1 MRWRFT
7 GAKIEMNSSAELE
20 AQITQAGGWPRRY
33 TVVALLALATA
44 ICYVDRVNI
53 SIAII
58 PLARERGY
66 DAAASGLVLS
76 SFFWGYIGPQ
86 MLGGWLADRGGGK
99 RVLTIGVL
107 LWTLGTLLTPAAA
120 GVSFGALMAMRAVLG
135 LGESVHFPTVHSLA
149 ARWTIASERS
159 RAISLYVS
167 GVSFGTAVAL
177 LASPAIVLS
186 LGWPAVFYISGML
199 GVTWLVVWLLKAA
212 DVPEKC
218 AGMTAQE
225 LAMIEADRPQ
235 APLAESIPWTAILRE
250 KNVWAIVIAHVCNN
264 FGGYIILLWLP
275 SYLHKIFGVPMERLG
290 SYSIVPWIAA
300 FCVGNLSGWIADGLR
315 KRGMTMTG
323 VRKLMQSTAFIL
335 GAVPML
341 LLPLADSALLATVLI
356 TIATGGAAFGVA
368 GFAANHLDIAPRYA
382 GILMGLSNTFA
393 QLPGIVGVAL
403 TGFIVKLT
411 HSFAGA
417 FYLIAVIYMVGMT
430 CYLAMGSG
438 ERRF

>member
-1 MRWRFT
+1 MGNPVT
-7 GAKIEMNSSAELE
+7 GLE
-20 AQITQAGGWPRRY
+20 GEIAQIGAWPRRY
-33 TVVALLALATA
+33 TVVVLLAIATA
-44 ICYVDRVNI
+44 VCYVDRVNI

-58 PLARERGY
+58 PLARDRGY
-66 DAAASGLVLS
+66 DAATTGLILS

-86 MLGGWLADRGGGK
+86 MLGGWLADRFGGK
-99 RVLTIGVL
+99 RVLALGVL
-107 LWTLGTLLTPAAA
+107 VWSLGTLLTPAAA
-120 GVSFGALMAMRAVLG
+120 QVSFGTLLGMRALLG

-167 GVSFGTAVAL
+167 SVSFGTAVAL
-177 LASPAIVLS
+177 LASPMIVLS
-186 LGWPAVFYISGML
+186 LGWPAVFYISGVL
-199 GVTWLVVWLLKAA
+199 GLVWLVAWLLKAA

-218 AGMTAQE
+218 AGVTPQE
-225 LAMIEADRPQ
+225 LAMIRVDRPP
-235 APLAESIPWTAILRE
+235 APLAESIPWAAILRE

-275 SYLHKIFGVPMERLG
+275 SYLHKIFGIPMERLG
-290 SYSIVPWIAA
+290 SYSIIPWIAA

-315 KRGMTMTG
+315 QRGMTMTG
-323 VRKLMQSTAFIL
+323 VRKLMQGMAFSL

-341 LLPLADSALLATVLI
+341 LLPLANSAVLATALV

-403 TGFIVKLT
+403 TGFIVELT

-417 FYLIAVIYMVGMT
+417 FYLIAAIYMAGMI

>member
-1 MRWRFT
+1 L
-7 GAKIEMNSSAELE
+7 ENSASGLE
-20 AQITQAGGWPRRY
+20 TEVAQAGAWPRRY

-44 ICYVDRVNI
+44 ICYIDRVNI

-58 PLARERGY
+58 PLARDRGY
-66 DAAASGLVLS
+66 DAAATGLILS

-86 MLGGWLADRGGGK
+86 MLGGWLADRFGGK
-99 RVLTIGVL
+99 QVLTLGVL
-107 LWTLGTLLTPAAA
+107 LWSVGTLLTPASVE
-120 GVSFGALMAMRAVLG
+120 VSFGALLVMRAVLG

-149 ARWTIASERS
+149 ARWTIESERS

-167 GVSFGTAVAL
+167 SVSFGTAVAL
-177 LASPAIVLS
+177 LASPMIVLT
-186 LGWPAVFYISGML
+186 LGWPAVFYISGVL
-199 GVTWLVVWLLKAA
+199 GVIWLAVWLLKSA

-218 AGMTAQE
+218 AGVSARE
-225 LAMIEADRPQ
+225 LAVIRADRPQ
-235 APLAESIPWTAILRE
+235 APLAESIPWGVILRE

-275 SYLHKIFGVPMERLG
+275 TYLHKILGVPMERLG

-300 FCVGNLSGWIADGLR
+300 FCIGNLSGWIADALR
-315 KRGMTMTG
+315 KRGMSMTR
-323 VRKLMQSTAFIL
+323 VRKLMQSVAFIL

-341 LLPLADSALLATVLI
+341 LLPLANSALVATALV

-403 TGFIVKLT
+403 TGFIVKLS

-417 FYLIAVIYMVGMT
+417 FYLIALIYTAGMI
-430 CYLAMGSG
+430 CYLAMGGG

>member
-1 MRWRFT
+1 
-7 GAKIEMNSSAELE
+7 MNSSAEVE
-20 AQITQAGGWPRRY
+20 AVVPQSSYWPRRY

-58 PLARERGY
+58 PLARDRGY
-66 DAAASGLVLS
+66 DAAATGLILS

-86 MLGGWLADRGGGK
+86 MLGGWLADRFGGK
-99 RVLTIGVL
+99 HVLTLGVL
-107 LWTLGTLLTPAAA
+107 LWSVGTMLTPAATDI
-120 GVSFGALMAMRAVLG
+120 SFGALLLMRAVLG

-149 ARWTIASERS
+149 ARWTIAAERS

-177 LASPAIVLS
+177 LVSPMIVLS
-186 LGWPAVFYISGML
+186 LGWPAVFYISGTL
-199 GVTWLVVWLLKAA
+199 GLVWLAAWLLKAA
-212 DVPEKC
+212 NVPEQC
-218 AGMTAQE
+218 EGVTAQE
-225 LAMIEADRPQ
+225 LAMIQADRPQ
-235 APLAESIPWTAILRE
+235 APLAQSIPWAAILRE

-275 SYLHKIFGVPMERLG
+275 TYLHKGFGVPMERLG
-290 SYSIVPWIAA
+290 HYSIIPWIAA

-315 KRGMTMTG
+315 GRGMTMTG
-323 VRKLMQSTAFIL
+323 VRKLMQSAAFAL

-341 LLPLADSALLATVLI
+341 ILPWADSAFVATALV
-356 TIATGGAAFGVA
+356 TIATGGAALGVA
-368 GFAANHLDIAPRYA
+368 GFAANHLDIAPQYA

-403 TGFIVKLT
+403 TGFIVNLT

-417 FYLIAVIYMVGMT
+417 FYLIALIYFVGMT
-430 CYLAMGSG
+430 CYLMIGSG
-438 ERRF
+438 ERRL

>member
-1 MRWRFT
+1 MANPAT
-7 GAKIEMNSSAELE
+7 GLQSEIA
-20 AQITQAGGWPRRY
+20 QAGGWPRRY
-33 TVVALLALATA
+33 TVIGLLALASA
-44 ICYVDRVNI
+44 ICYIDRVNI

-58 PLARERGY
+58 PLARDHGY
-66 DAAASGLVLS
+66 DAAATGLILS

-86 MLGGWLADRGGGK
+86 MLGGWLADRFGGK
-99 RVLTIGVL
+99 RVLMAGVL
-107 LWTLGTLLTPAAA
+107 LWSIGTLLTPAAA
-120 GVSFGALMAMRAVLG
+120 EISFGALLVMRAVLG

-177 LASPAIVLS
+177 LASPIIVLTV
-186 LGWPAVFYISGML
+186 GWPAVFYISGIL
-199 GVTWLVVWLLKAA
+199 GVIWLVGWIAKAA
-212 DVPEKC
+212 DVPEQC
-218 AGMTAQE
+218 AGVSAHE
-225 LAMIEADRPQ
+225 LAMIAADRPQ
-235 APLAESIPWTAILRE
+235 APLAESIPWAAILRE

-275 SYLHKIFGVPMERLG
+275 SYLHRSFGVPMERLG
-290 SYSIVPWIAA
+290 SYSIVPWIAS

-315 KRGMTMTG
+315 TRGMTMTA
-323 VRKLMQSTAFIL
+323 VRKLMQALAFTL
-335 GAVPML
+335 GAVAML
-341 LLPLADSALLATVLI
+341 LLPLADSALV
-356 TIATGGAAFGVA
+356 ATGLVTMAIGGGSFGVA

-403 TGFIVKLT
+403 TGFIVKIT

-417 FYLIAVIYMVGMT
+417 FYLTALVNMIGMT
-430 CYLAMGSG
+430 CYLTMGSG

>member
-1 MRWRFT
+1 MENSAT
-7 GAKIEMNSSAELE
+7 GLE
-20 AQITQAGGWPRRY
+20 AEIGQIVGWPRRY

-58 PLARERGY
+58 PLARDRGY
-66 DAAASGLVLS
+66 GAAATGVILS

-86 MLGGWLADRGGGK
+86 MLGGWLADRFGGK
-99 RVLTIGVL
+99 RVLAAGVL
-107 LWTLGTLLTPAAA
+107 LWSVGTLLTPAAA
-120 GVSFGALMAMRAVLG
+120 DISFGALLVVRALLG

-149 ARWTIASERS
+149 ARWTTASERS

-167 GVSFGTAVAL
+167 GVSFGTALAL
-177 LASPAIVLS
+177 ITSPIIVLS
-186 LGWPAVFYISGML
+186 LGWPAVFYISGVL
-199 GVTWLVVWLLKAA
+199 GAIWLAPWLVKAA

-218 AGMTAQE
+218 AGVTANE
-225 LAMIEADRPQ
+225 LAMISADRPQ
-235 APLAESIPWTAILRE
+235 APLAASIPWAAILRE

-275 SYLHKIFGVPMERLG
+275 TYLHKIFGVPIERLG
-290 SYSIVPWIAA
+290 NYAIVPWIAA
-300 FCVGNLSGWIADGLR
+300 FCVANLSGWVADSLR
-315 KRGMTMTG
+315 KRGMNMTSI
-323 VRKLMQSTAFIL
+323 RKLMQAVAFTL

-341 LLPLADSALLATVLI
+341 LLPLAHSPSVATLLVTV
-356 TIATGGAAFGVA
+356 ATGGAGFGVA

-403 TGFIVKLT
+403 TGFIVNLT

-417 FYLIAVIYMVGMT
+417 FYLIAAIYIAGMI
-430 CYLAMGSG
+430 CYLTMGSG

>member
-1 MRWRFT
+1 MENSALGLDAEIART
-7 GAKIEMNSSAELE
+7 GL
-20 AQITQAGGWPRRY
+20 WPRRY

-44 ICYVDRVNI
+44 ICYIDRVNI

-66 DAAASGLVLS
+66 DSAATGLILS

-86 MLGGWLADRGGGK
+86 MLGGWLADRFGGK
-99 RVLTIGVL
+99 RVLAAGVL
-107 LWTLGTLLTPAAA
+107 MWSLGTFLTPAAA
-120 GVSFGALMAMRAVLG
+120 EISFGALLVMRAVLG

-159 RAISLYVS
+159 RAISSYVS
-167 GVSFGTAVAL
+167 AVSFGTAVAL
-177 LASPAIVLS
+177 LASPIIVVS
-186 LGWPAVFYISGML
+186 LGWPAVFYISGIL
-199 GVTWLVVWLLKAA
+199 GAIWLVLWLLKSA

-218 AGMTAQE
+218 AGISAGE
-225 LAMIEADRPQ
+225 LATIRADQAQ
-235 APLAESIPWTAILRE
+235 APLAEAIPWAAILRE

-275 SYLHKIFGVPMERLG
+275 TYLHKVFGVPMERLG
-290 SYSIVPWIAA
+290 SFSIIPWIVA

-315 KRGMTMTG
+315 KRGMTMTS
-323 VRKLMQSTAFIL
+323 VRKLMQTVAFIL
-335 GAVPML
+335 GALPML
-341 LLPLADSALLATVLI
+341 LLPLVHSAFTATALM
-356 TIATGGAAFGVA
+356 TLATGGAAFGVA

-393 QLPGIVGVAL
+393 QLPGIIGVAL
-403 TGFIVKLT
+403 TGFIVNMT

-417 FYLIAVIYMVGMT
+417 FYLIAFIYLTGMI
-430 CYLAMGSG
+430 CYLLMASG
-438 ERRF
+438 DRRF

>member
-1 MRWRFT
+1 
-7 GAKIEMNSSAELE
+7 
-20 AQITQAGGWPRRY
+20 
-33 TVVALLALATA
+33 VVVLLAIATA
-44 ICYVDRVNI
+44 VCYVDRVNI

-58 PLARERGY
+58 PLARDRGY
-66 DAAASGLVLS
+66 DAATTGLILS

-86 MLGGWLADRGGGK
+86 MLGGWLADRFGGK
-99 RVLTIGVL
+99 RVLALGVL
-107 LWTLGTLLTPAAA
+107 VWSLGTLLTPAAA
-120 GVSFGALMAMRAVLG
+120 QVSFGTLLGMRALLG

-167 GVSFGTAVAL
+167 SVSFGTAVAL
-177 LASPAIVLS
+177 LASPMIVLS
-186 LGWPAVFYISGML
+186 LGWPAVFYISGVL
-199 GVTWLVVWLLKAA
+199 GLVWLVAWLLKAA

-218 AGMTAQE
+218 AGVTPQE
-225 LAMIEADRPQ
+225 LAMIRVDRPP
-235 APLAESIPWTAILRE
+235 APLAESIPWAAILRE

-275 SYLHKIFGVPMERLG
+275 SYLHKIFGIPMERLG
-290 SYSIVPWIAA
+290 SYSIIPWIAA

-315 KRGMTMTG
+315 QRGMTMTG
-323 VRKLMQSTAFIL
+323 VRKLMQGMAFSL

-341 LLPLADSALLATVLI
+341 LLPLANSAVLATALV

-403 TGFIVKLT
+403 TGFIVELT

-417 FYLIAVIYMVGMT
+417 FYLIAAIYMAGMI
-430 CYLAMGSG
+430 CYLAIGSG

>member
-1 MRWRFT
+1 MRQRFI

-20 AQITQAGGWPRRY
+20 AQIAQTGGWPRRY

-58 PLARERGY
+58 PLAHDRGY
-66 DAAASGLVLS
+66 DAAASGLILS

-86 MLGGWLADRGGGK
+86 MLGGWLADRFGGK
-99 RVLTIGVL
+99 HVLTIGVL

-120 GVSFGALMAMRAVLG
+120 ELSFGALLAMRAVLG

-149 ARWTIASERS
+149 ARWTISSERS

-177 LASPAIVLS
+177 LASPVIVLS
-186 LGWPAVFYISGML
+186 LGWPAVFYISGVL
-199 GVTWLVVWLLKAA
+199 GAIWLVVWVIKAA
-212 DVPEKC
+212 DVPERC
-218 AGMTAQE
+218 AGVTAQE
-225 LAMIEADRPQ
+225 LAMIQADRPQ
-235 APLAESIPWTAILRE
+235 APLAESIPWAAILRE
-250 KNVWAIVIAHVCNN
+250 KSVWAIVIAHVCNN

-275 SYLHKIFGVPMERLG
+275 SYLHTTFGIPMARLG
-290 SYSIVPWIAA
+290 SYSIIPWIAA

-323 VRKLMQSTAFIL
+323 VRKLMQSAAFIL
-335 GAVPML
+335 GAVSML
-341 LLPLADSALLATVLI
+341 LLPLADSALLATVLVM
-356 TIATGGAAFGVA
+356 IAIGGGSFGVA
-368 GFAANHLDIAPRYA
+368 GFAVNHLDVAPQYA

-417 FYLIAVIYMVGMT
+417 FYLIAVINMVGMT

-438 ERRF
+438 ERQL

>member
-1 MRWRFT
+1 MENSAT
-7 GAKIEMNSSAELE
+7 GLE
-20 AQITQAGGWPRRY
+20 AEIARPAAWPRRY
-33 TVVALLALATA
+33 TVIALLALATA

-66 DAAASGLVLS
+66 NVAATGLILS

-86 MLGGWLADRGGGK
+86 MLGGWLADRFGGK
-99 RVLTIGVL
+99 RVLTAGVL
-107 LWTLGTLLTPAAA
+107 LWSLGTFLTPAAA
-120 GVSFGALMAMRAVLG
+120 KISFGALLMMRAVLG

-159 RAISLYVS
+159 RAISSYVS
-167 GVSFGTAVAL
+167 AVSFGTAVAL
-177 LASPAIVLS
+177 LASPIIVVS
-186 LGWPAVFYISGML
+186 LGWPAVFYISGIL
-199 GVTWLVVWLLKAA
+199 GAIWLVVWLLKSA

-218 AGMTAQE
+218 AGMSPSE
-225 LAMIEADRPQ
+225 LAVISADQSQ
-235 APLAESIPWTAILRE
+235 APLAEAIPWRAILRE

-275 SYLHKIFGVPMERLG
+275 TYLHKIFGVPMERLG
-290 SYSIVPWIAA
+290 SFSIIPWIAA
-300 FCVGNLSGWIADGLR
+300 FCVGNLSGWIADALR
-315 KRGMTMTG
+315 NRGMTMTD
-323 VRKLMQSTAFIL
+323 VRKLMQAVAFIL

-341 LLPLADSALLATVLI
+341 LLPLVHSAVAATTLM

-403 TGFIVKLT
+403 TGFIVNMT
-411 HSFAGA
+411 HSFAGV
-417 FYLIAVIYMVGMT
+417 FYLIAFIYMTGMI
-430 CYLAMGSG
+430 CYLKMGGG
-438 ERRF
+438 ERRL

>member
-1 MRWRFT
+1 MENSAT
-7 GAKIEMNSSAELE
+7 GLE
-20 AQITQAGGWPRRY
+20 AQVAQAGAWPRRY

-44 ICYVDRVNI
+44 ICYIDRVNI

-66 DAAASGLVLS
+66 DAAATGLILS

-86 MLGGWLADRGGGK
+86 MLGGWLADRFGGK
-99 RVLTIGVL
+99 RVLTVGVI
-107 LWTLGTLLTPAAA
+107 LWTLGTLLTPGAAEL
-120 GVSFGALMAMRAVLG
+120 SFAALLVIRALLG

-177 LASPAIVLS
+177 LASPIIVLS
-186 LGWPAVFYISGML
+186 LGWPAVFYISGIL
-199 GVTWLVVWLLKAA
+199 GAFWLAVWYRKAA
-212 DVPEKC
+212 DVPEEC
-218 AGMTAQE
+218 AGMSAHE
-225 LAMIEADRPQ
+225 LDLIRRDRPQ
-235 APLAESIPWTAILRE
+235 APLAESIPWAAILRE
-250 KNVWAIVIAHVCNN
+250 KTVWAIVIAHVCNN

-275 SYLHKIFGVPMERLG
+275 TYLHRTFGVPMERLG
-290 SYSIVPWIAA
+290 NYSIIPWIAA
-300 FCVGNLSGWIADGLR
+300 FCIGNLSGWIADALR

-323 VRKLMQSTAFIL
+323 VRKLMQTVAFIL

-341 LLPLADSALLATVLI
+341 LLPMVNSALAATALV

-403 TGFIVKLT
+403 TGFIVMLT

-417 FYLIAVIYMVGMT
+417 FYLIAVIYLTGMI
-430 CYLAMGSG
+430 CYLAIGSG
-438 ERRF
+438 ERHF

>member
-1 MRWRFT
+1 MGNFAT
-7 GAKIEMNSSAELE
+7 GLE
-20 AQITQAGGWPRRY
+20 AEAAPAGTWPRRY

-58 PLARERGY
+58 PLARDRGY
-66 DAAASGLVLS
+66 NPAATGLILS

-86 MLGGWLADRGGGK
+86 MLGGWLADRFGGK
-99 RVLTIGVL
+99 RVLTAGVV
-107 LWTLGTLLTPAAA
+107 LWSIGTLLTPAAA
-120 GVSFGALMAMRAVLG
+120 EISFGALLLMRAVLG

-167 GVSFGTAVAL
+167 GVSFGTAIAL
-177 LASPAIVLS
+177 IASPMIVLS
-186 LGWPAVFYISGML
+186 MGWPAVFYISGVL
-199 GVTWLVVWLLKAA
+199 GAIWLVAWLLKAA
-212 DVPEKC
+212 DVPENC
-218 AGMTAQE
+218 PGVTEHE
-225 LAMIEADRPQ
+225 LAMIRADRPH
-235 APLAESIPWTAILRE
+235 APLAESIPWAAILRE
-250 KNVWAIVIAHVCNN
+250 KSVWAIVIAHVCNN

-275 SYLHKIFGVPMERLG
+275 TYLHKIFGVPMERLG
-290 SYSIVPWIAA
+290 SYSIIPWIAA
-300 FCVGNLSGWIADGLR
+300 FCIGNLSGWVADGLR
-315 KRGMTMTG
+315 RYGMTITA
-323 VRKLMQSTAFIL
+323 VRKLMQGIAFTL

-341 LLPLADSALLATVLI
+341 LLPLAHSASVATVLV

-403 TGFIVKLT
+403 TGLIVSLT

-417 FYLIAVIYMVGMT
+417 FYLIAAIYLVGLI
-430 CYLAMGSG
+430 CYLTMGSG
-438 ERRF
+438 ERRL

>member
-1 MRWRFT
+1 MENSAT
-7 GAKIEMNSSAELE
+7 GLE
-20 AQITQAGGWPRRY
+20 AEIGRTAGWPRRY

-58 PLARERGY
+58 PLARDRRY
-66 DAAASGLVLS
+66 DAAASGLILS

-86 MLGGWLADRGGGK
+86 MLGGWLADRFGGK
-99 RVLTIGVL
+99 RVLAAGVL
-107 LWTLGTLLTPAAA
+107 LWSFGTLLTPAAA
-120 GVSFGALMAMRAVLG
+120 DISFGTLLVVRALLG

-149 ARWTIASERS
+149 ARWTTASERS

-177 LASPAIVLS
+177 IISPIIVLS
-186 LGWPAVFYISGML
+186 LGWPAVFYISGVL
-199 GVTWLVVWLLKAA
+199 GAIWLAPWLLKAA
-212 DVPEKC
+212 DIPEKC
-218 AGMTAQE
+218 AGVAAAE
-225 LAMIEADRPQ
+225 LAMINADRPQ
-235 APLAESIPWTAILRE
+235 APLAESIPWAAILRE

-275 SYLHKIFGVPMERLG
+275 SYLHRIFGVPIERLG
-290 SYSIVPWIAA
+290 NYSIVPWIAA
-300 FCVGNLSGWIADGLR
+300 FLVANLSGWVADSLR
-315 KRGMTMTG
+315 KRGMNMTV
-323 VRKLMQSTAFIL
+323 VRKLMQAVAFTL

-341 LLPLADSALLATVLI
+341 LLPLAHSPLVATALVTV
-356 TIATGGAAFGVA
+356 ATGGAGFGVA

-393 QLPGIVGVAL
+393 QIPGIVGVAL
-403 TGFIVKLT
+403 TGFIVNLT

-417 FYLIAVIYMVGMT
+417 FYLIAAIYVVGMI
-430 CYLAMGSG
+430 CYLTMGSG

>member
-1 MRWRFT
+1 MRNSATRLQI
-7 GAKIEMNSSAELE
+7 KI
-20 AQITQAGGWPRRY
+20 AQTNTWPRRY
-33 TVVALLALATA
+33 TVVSLLALATA
-44 ICYVDRVNI
+44 VCYVDRVNI

-58 PLARERGY
+58 PLARDRGY
-66 DAAASGLVLS
+66 DAAASGLILS

-86 MLGGWLADRGGGK
+86 MLGGWLADRFGGK
-99 RVLTIGVL
+99 RVLTVGVL

-120 GVSFGALMAMRAVLG
+120 EISFAALLVMRAVLG

-149 ARWTIASERS
+149 ARWTISSERS

-186 LGWPAVFYISGML
+186 LGWPAVFYISGIL
-199 GVTWLVVWLLKAA
+199 GAIWLVVWLFKAA
-212 DVPEKC
+212 DVPEEC
-218 AGMTAQE
+218 AGVTAQE
-225 LAMIEADRPQ
+225 LAMIQADRPQ
-235 APLAESIPWTAILRE
+235 APLAESIPWAAILRE
-250 KNVWAIVIAHVCNN
+250 KSVWAIVIAHVCNN

-275 SYLHKIFGVPMERLG
+275 SYLHKTFSIPMERLG
-290 SYSIVPWIAA
+290 SYSIIPWIAA

-323 VRKLMQSTAFIL
+323 VRKLMQSAAFIL
-335 GAVPML
+335 GAVSML
-341 LLPLADSALLATVLI
+341 ILPLADSALLATVLV
-356 TIATGGAAFGVA
+356 TIAIGGGAFGVA

-417 FYLIAVIYMVGMT
+417 FYLIALINMVGMT
-430 CYLAMGSG
+430 CYLAMSSG
-438 ERRF
+438 ERRL

>member
-1 MRWRFT
+1 MD
-7 GAKIEMNSSAELE
+7 MNQSAEIQAE
-20 AQITQAGGWPRRY
+20 IAQLRIWPRRY

-58 PLARERGY
+58 PLARDRGY
-66 DAAASGLVLS
+66 NAAATGLVLS

-86 MLGGWLADRGGGK
+86 MLGGWLADRFGGK
-99 RVLTIGVL
+99 RVLSVGVL
-107 LWTLGTLLTPAAA
+107 LWSVGTLLTPAAA
-120 GVSFGALMAMRAVLG
+120 DISFGALLLMRAVLG
-135 LGESVHFPTVHSLA
+135 LGESVHFPAVHSLA
-149 ARWTIASERS
+149 ARWTVESERS

-177 LASPAIVLS
+177 IASPVIVLS
-186 LGWPAVFYISGML
+186 MGWPAVFYISGIL
-199 GVTWLVVWLLKAA
+199 GVIWLLVWLVKAA
-212 DVPEKC
+212 DVPAQC
-218 AGMTAQE
+218 AGVTAHE
-225 LAMIEADRPQ
+225 LALIRADQAQ
-235 APLAESIPWTAILRE
+235 APLAESIPWAAILRE

-264 FGGYIILLWLP
+264 FGLYIILLWLP
-275 SYLHKIFGVPMERLG
+275 SYLHKTFSVPMERLG

-300 FCVGNLSGWIADGLR
+300 FGVGNFSGWIADGLR
-315 KRGMTMTG
+315 RQGMSLTA
-323 VRKLMQSTAFIL
+323 VRKLMQTLAFTL

-341 LLPLADSALLATVLI
+341 LLPLANSALVATALV
-356 TIATGGAAFGVA
+356 TAATGGAAFGIA

-393 QLPGIVGVAL
+393 QLPGIIGIAL
-403 TGFIVKLT
+403 TGFIVNLT

-417 FYLIAVIYMVGMT
+417 FYLIALIYMAGMV
-430 CYLAMGSG
+430 CYLTMGSG

>member
-1 MRWRFT
+1 
-7 GAKIEMNSSAELE
+7 MNSSAQVE
-20 AQITQAGGWPRRY
+20 AQIAQTSGWPRRY
-33 TVVALLALATA
+33 TVIALLALASA
-44 ICYVDRVNI
+44 ICYIDRVNI

-58 PLARERGY
+58 PLARDRGY
-66 DAAASGLVLS
+66 DAAATGLILS

-86 MLGGWLADRGGGK
+86 MLGGWLADRFGGK
-99 RVLTIGVL
+99 PVLTVGVV

-120 GVSFGALMAMRAVLG
+120 GISFGALLVMRAVLG

-167 GVSFGTAVAL
+167 GVSFGTAAAL
-177 LASPAIVLS
+177 LASPMIVLT
-186 LGWPAVFYISGML
+186 LGWPAVFYISGVL
-199 GVTWLVVWLLKAA
+199 GVIWLVAWLLKAA

-218 AGMTAQE
+218 AGVTAQE
-225 LAMIEADRPQ
+225 LAMIRADRPP
-235 APLAESIPWTAILRE
+235 APLAESIPWAAILRE

-275 SYLHKIFGVPMERLG
+275 SYLHKSFGIPMERLG
-290 SYSIVPWIAA
+290 SYSIIPWIAA
-300 FCVGNLSGWIADGLR
+300 FGVGNLSGWIADGLR

-323 VRKLMQSTAFIL
+323 VRKLMQGSAFTL

-341 LLPLADSALLATVLI
+341 LLPLADSARLAIALV
-356 TIATGGAAFGVA
+356 TIATGGAALGVA
-368 GFAANHLDIAPRYA
+368 GFAANHLDIAPQYA
-382 GILMGLSNTFA
+382 GILMGLTNTFA

-417 FYLIAVIYMVGMT
+417 FYLIAVIYMAGMA
-430 CYLAMGSG
+430 CYLMMGGG
-438 ERRF
+438 ERRL

>member
-1 MRWRFT
+1 
-7 GAKIEMNSSAELE
+7 MNSSIELQAEV
-20 AQITQAGGWPRRY
+20 AQAAGWPRRY
-33 TVVALLALATA
+33 TVIALLAVATA

-58 PLARERGY
+58 PLAHDHGY
-66 DAAASGLVLS
+66 DAAASGLILS

-86 MLGGWLADRGGGK
+86 MLGGWLSDRFGGK

-107 LWTLGTLLTPAAA
+107 LWSVGTLLTPGAAEI
-120 GVSFGALMAMRAVLG
+120 SFGALLAMRAVLG
-135 LGESVHFPTVHSLA
+135 LGESVHFPTAHSLA

-167 GVSFGTAVAL
+167 AVSFGTAVAL
-177 LASPAIVLS
+177 LASPVIILS
-186 LGWPAVFYISGML
+186 LGWAAVFYISGVL
-199 GVTWLVVWLLKAA
+199 GVVWLVVWLLKAA
-212 DVPEKC
+212 DVPEQC
-218 AGMTAQE
+218 EGVSAQE
-225 LAMIEADRPQ
+225 LALITSDRPS
-235 APLAESIPWTAILRE
+235 APLADSIPWAAILRE

-275 SYLHKIFGVPMERLG
+275 SYLHSFGVPIARLG
-290 SYSIVPWIAA
+290 TYSIIPWIAS
-300 FCVGNLSGWIADGLR
+300 FGVGNLSGWIADALR
-315 KRGMTMTG
+315 HRGMSMTE
-323 VRKLMQSTAFIL
+323 VRKLMQGAAFIL

-341 LLPLADSALLATVLI
+341 LLPQAGSALTATMLVTLAVG
-356 TIATGGAAFGVA
+356 GGALGVA

-393 QLPGIVGVAL
+393 QLPGIVGVAM

-417 FYLIAVIYMVGMT
+417 FYLISIIDMVGLA
-430 CYLAMGSG
+430 CYLTMGSG

>member
-1 MRWRFT
+1 MPNSVT
-7 GAKIEMNSSAELE
+7 GIEAEI
-20 AQITQAGGWPRRY
+20 APTRAWPRRY

-58 PLARERGY
+58 PLARDRGY
-66 DAAASGLVLS
+66 DAAATGLILS

-86 MLGGWLADRGGGK
+86 MLGGWLSDRFGGK
-99 RVLTIGVL
+99 RVLAIGVL
-107 LWTLGTLLTPAAA
+107 LWSLGTLLTPAAA
-120 GVSFGALMAMRAVLG
+120 EVSFAMLLVMRAVLG

-167 GVSFGTAVAL
+167 GVSFGTAIAL
-177 LASPAIVLS
+177 IASPMIVLS
-186 LGWPAVFYISGML
+186 LGWPAVFYISGIL
-199 GVTWLVVWLLKAA
+199 GVIWLAVWLTKAA
-212 DVPEKC
+212 DVPERC
-218 AGMTAQE
+218 AGVTENE
-225 LAMIEADRPQ
+225 LAMIMADRPQ
-235 APLAESIPWTAILRE
+235 APLAESIPWRAILRE
-250 KNVWAIVIAHVCNN
+250 KCVWAIVIAHVCNN

-275 SYLHKIFGVPMERLG
+275 SYLHKNFGVPMERLG
-290 SYSIVPWIAA
+290 SYSIIPWIAA

-323 VRKLMQSTAFIL
+323 VRKLMQTIAFTL
-335 GAVPML
+335 GAIPML
-341 LLPLADSALLATVLI
+341 LLPLAGSALIATVLV
-356 TIATGGAAFGVA
+356 TVATGGAAFGVA

-382 GILMGLSNTFA
+382 GILMGLTNTFA

-403 TGFIVKLT
+403 TGFIVKVT

-417 FYLIAVIYMVGMT
+417 FYLIALIYLVGMT

-438 ERRF
+438 ERRL

>member
-1 MRWRFT
+1 MEDSATGLQAEMAQT
-7 GAKIEMNSSAELE
+7 GA
-20 AQITQAGGWPRRY
+20 WPRRY

-44 ICYVDRVNI
+44 ICYIDRVNI

-58 PLARERGY
+58 PLARDRGY
-66 DAAASGLVLS
+66 NPAATGLILS

-86 MLGGWLADRGGGK
+86 MLGGWLADRFGGK
-99 RVLTIGVL
+99 LVLAAGVL
-107 LWTLGTLLTPAAA
+107 LWSLGTLFTPAAA
-120 GVSFGALMAMRAVLG
+120 ELSFGALLVMRAVLG

-177 LASPAIVLS
+177 IASPIIVLT
-186 LGWPAVFYISGML
+186 LGWPAVFYISGVL
-199 GVTWLVVWLLKAA
+199 GAIWLAVWLLKAA

-218 AGMTAQE
+218 AGVNAHE
-225 LAMIEADRPQ
+225 LAVIRADRPQ
-235 APLAESIPWTAILRE
+235 APLAESIPWAAILRE

-264 FGGYIILLWLP
+264 FGLYIVLLWLP
-275 SYLHKIFGVPMERLG
+275 TYLHKIFGVPMERLG
-290 SYSIVPWIAA
+290 RYSIVPWLAA
-300 FCVGNLSGWIADGLR
+300 FCVGNFSGWVADALR
-315 KRGMTMTG
+315 NRGMSMTG
-323 VRKLMQSTAFIL
+323 VRKLMQTVAFTL

-341 LLPLADSALLATVLI
+341 ILPLANSPLVATALI
-356 TIATGGAAFGVA
+356 TMATGGAAFGVA

-403 TGFIVKLT
+403 TGFIVNLT

-417 FYLIAVIYMVGMT
+417 FYLIAAIYLMGMI

-438 ERRF
+438 ERRL

>member
-1 MRWRFT
+1 MENSATQLEAEIVQT
-7 GAKIEMNSSAELE
+7 GA
-20 AQITQAGGWPRRY
+20 WPRRY
-33 TVVALLALATA
+33 TVIALLALATA
-44 ICYVDRVNI
+44 ICYIDRVNI

-66 DAAASGLVLS
+66 DTAATGLILS

-86 MLGGWLADRGGGK
+86 MLGGWLADRFGGK
-99 RVLTIGVL
+99 RVLTVGVL
-107 LWTLGTLLTPAAA
+107 LWSLGTFLTPAAA
-120 GVSFGALMAMRAVLG
+120 ELSFGALLAMRALLG

-149 ARWTIASERS
+149 ARWTIAAERS
-159 RAISLYVS
+159 RAISSYVS

-177 LASPAIVLS
+177 LASPMIVVS
-186 LGWPAVFYISGML
+186 LAWPAVFYISGTL
-199 GVTWLVVWLLKAA
+199 GVIWLAAWLLKSA

-218 AGMTAQE
+218 AGISPSE
-225 LAMIEADRPQ
+225 LAIIRADQSQ
-235 APLAESIPWTAILRE
+235 APLAEAIPWVAILRE
-250 KNVWAIVIAHVCNN
+250 KSVWAIVIAHVCNN

-275 SYLHKIFGVPMERLG
+275 TYLHKVFGVPMERLG
-290 SYSIVPWIAA
+290 SFSIIPWIAA

-315 KRGMTMTG
+315 HRGMTMTG
-323 VRKLMQSTAFIL
+323 VRKLMQTLAFIL
-335 GAVPML
+335 GAMPMP
-341 LLPLADSALLATVLI
+341 LLPLVHSAAAATALV
-356 TIATGGAAFGVA
+356 TIATGGAGFGVA

-403 TGFIVKLT
+403 TGFIVSAT

-417 FYLIAVIYMVGMT
+417 FYLIAFIYLAGMI

-438 ERRF
+438 ERRL